1 MLKRRAGGGKRTRV
15 GKSFALQFGHIV
27 KRLLGL
33 KERGNFMIY
42 KNIEVFNAVEA
53 EEYEGGMRFYRVP
66 ESVSDAMEIPP
77 GGVGRATNSTG
88 VELRFVVKSGTVKIK
103 IKDVSPIDYLSSFH
117 VYYGGLQGGWD
128 AHEVNCYIT
137 REEKEFEFKTPPNL
151 EKLRKI
157 SKEAGIDF
165 DPSVVR
171 VIFDRG
177 SYVITD
183 VSGDAEPPTKDLLP
197 QKTLLCY
204 GSSITHGSNSIDM
217 SHSWASILGH
227 NINMDVRNLGMAGAC
242 AAEEE
247 MVGYIASEGER
258 GAWDT
263 AVLSLGI
270 NILNW
275 EEEKIYARVKNMI
288 AEIAGRNRD
297 KKVFVI
303 SPLYNND
310 DYENGGRSDNWRKII
325 ASECEKAALPN
336 VTYINGLDLLGSM
349 DLISADFVHP
359 NIYGV
364 SQIAERL
371 TKIVKDS
378 LQI

>member
-1 MLKRRAGGGKRTRV
+1 
-15 GKSFALQFGHIV
+15 
-27 KRLLGL
+27 
-33 KERGNFMIY
+33 MIY
-42 KNIEVFNAVEA
+42 KNIEVFNTVEA
-53 EEYEGGMRFYRVP
+53 EEHEGGTRFYRVP
-66 ESVSDAMEIPP
+66 KSVADKMEVPP
-77 GGVGRATNSTG
+77 SGIGRATNSTG
-88 VELRFVVKSGTVKIK
+88 VELRFVVKSGSVKIK
-103 IKDVSPIDYLSSFH
+103 IKDISPIDYLSSFH

-137 REEKEFEFKTPPNL
+137 RDEREFEFRVPQNL

-157 SKEAGIDF
+157 SQDAGIDF

-183 VSGDAEPPTKDLLP
+183 VSGDAEPPKKELLP
-197 QKTLLCY
+197 KKTLLCY
-204 GSSITHGSNSIDM
+204 GSSITHGSNSMDM
-217 SHSWASILGH
+217 SHSWASLLGH

-247 MVGYIASEGER
+247 LVDYIASEGEM

-270 NILNW
+270 NVLDW

-288 AEIAGRNRD
+288 AEIAGRNSD
-297 KKVFVI
+297 KKVFI
-303 SPLYNND
+303 LSPIYNYD
-310 DYENGGRSDNWRKII
+310 DYEKGGKSDNWRKII
-325 ASECEKAALPN
+325 AAECKKAALPN
-336 VTYINGLDLLGSM
+336 VTYINGLDLLESM

-364 SQIAERL
+364 NQIAERL
-371 TKIVKDS
+371 TMIVKEN
-378 LQI
+378 LVL